1 MRLDMKPMILCFL
14 DRLGRFSSILRASQ
28 LFSSFFLLLTIPESL
43 DTPRKGSSSS
53 APDPNGD
60 FIEFR
65 VGSDIEDSL
74 EVREEREVVE
84 ALLLLLR

>member
-1 MRLDMKPMILCFL
+1 MKPMILCFL
-14 DRLGRFSSILRASQ
+14 DKLGRFSSILRASQ
-28 LFSSFFLLLTIPESL
+28 LLSSFLLLAIPESL
-43 DTPRKGSSSS
+43 ETPRKGSSSS
-53 APDPNGD
+53 SPPPPPKGVLM
-60 FIEFR
+60 EFR

>member
-1 MRLDMKPMILCFL
+1 MKPMILCFL
-14 DRLGRFSSILRASQ
+14 DKLGRFSSILRASQ
-28 LFSSFFLLLTIPESL
+28 LLSSFLLLAIPESL
-43 DTPRKGSSSS
+43 ETPRKGSSSS
-53 APDPNGD
+53 SPPPPPPKGVLM
-60 FIEFR
+60 EFR

>member
-1 MRLDMKPMILCFL
+1 MKPMILCFL

-28 LFSSFFLLLTIPESL
+28 LLSSFLLLAIPESL

-60 FIEFR
+60 FMEFR
-65 VGSDIEDSL
+65 VGSDIEDSFD
-74 EVREEREVVE
+74 VSEEREVVDP
-84 ALLLLLR
+84 LLLLLR